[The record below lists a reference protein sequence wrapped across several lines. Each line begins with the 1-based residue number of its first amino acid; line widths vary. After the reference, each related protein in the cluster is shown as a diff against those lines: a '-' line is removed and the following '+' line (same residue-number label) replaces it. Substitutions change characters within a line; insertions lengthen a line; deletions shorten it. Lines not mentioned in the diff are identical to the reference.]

1 MSHGLPLSQ
10 DESRILQLHDQLQ
23 SLRLQIA
30 ILNAQ
35 RKTTHPQPPTNDSI
49 SGTSVSQQM
58 QHEMLSARA
67 QLKLREDAIQAV
79 LTANPI
85 LQAVHNGTN
94 ASPVERDLLPLVQ
107 RRDQAAKSLAKHSL
121 DIGAL
126 DNDLILAQVELT
138 RTTRAN
144 VKSAAAL
151 YELLDSQRRDGD
163 SAHIPSAAQHEI
175 LRLEAHMRSSR
186 HRWRLIKGVASS
198 VIVGSGVDW
207 THNDKLRG
215 MVLDVDDDDHD

>member
-1 MSHGLPLSQ
+1 MAHRLPLSQ

-35 RKTTHPQPPTNDSI
+35 RKTTRPQPPANDSANGTCI
-49 SGTSVSQQM
+49 SEQM
-58 QHEMLSARA
+58 QQDILRARA
-67 QLKLREDAIQAV
+67 QLKLRDDAIQAV
-79 LTANPI
+79 LTATPI

-94 ASPVERDLLPLVQ
+94 ADLLPLVQ
-107 RRDQAAKSLAKHSL
+107 RRDQAAKSVANHSL

-126 DNDLILAQVELT
+126 DGDLIQTQVEAT

-151 YELLDSQRRDGD
+151 CELIDSQRRHGD
-163 SAHIPSAAQHEI
+163 SAHISSAAQHEL
-175 LRLEAHMRSSR
+175 LRLEAHVRSSR
-186 HRWRLIKGVASS
+186 QRWRLIKGVTSS

-207 THNDKLRG
+207 THNDKLLG
-215 MVLDVDDDDHD
+215 MVFDVDDDGHD